1 MKKNRFLKFLKKMHK
16 WPAIFIAVFA
26 ILFAISGIVM
36 NHRQTFSSIDVS
48 RKVLPDNYEYKNWNT
63 AAVRGSVK
71 ISDNDYLLFGNIGI
85 WKTGAGFDS
94 FTDYNQGFPKGIDN
108 RKIYAVTQLNNQLF
122 AGTYFGLFKRNVS
135 GGAWQKIELPVKN
148 ERITDLGIK
157 GDTLLVL
164 TRDYLL
170 KGFRGAGFDLIQV
183 PEPVGYVPKTGMFN
197 TLWELHS
204 GEMFGLPGKLLVD
217 LLGLVTIFLAV
228 TGLLHFFLPKY
239 IKKRKVNQK
248 EVKKLASTKKKNLS
262 WHNIVGAVF
271 AILLI
276 INTFSGMHLRPP
288 LLIAIAN
295 SEVGIIPGTH
305 MDTPNAWQDKLRR
318 IYWDDIFQRYMFYT
332 SEGFYF
338 ADEELT
344 EKLQPVPSQPQVSVM
359 GCNVFKPLGEQK
371 YLVGSFSGLFLWDM
385 KTGVV
390 YDYFTKKVH
399 VAPKSLSRPISDHMV
414 TGMVETGKGAFW
426 FDYNRGVMPLN
437 GFGNLQ
443 TSGFAP
449 MPAEIIKKSPISL
462 WNVSLE
468 LHTGRIFQNVL
479 GPFYILYVPLAGICI
494 LLVLFSGFLM
504 WWKIR
509 VKKKKKKKEKK
520 RNSTH

>member
-1 MKKNRFLKFLKKMHK
+1 M
-16 WPAIFIAVFA
+16 
-26 ILFAISGIVM
+26 
-36 NHRQTFSSIDVS
+36 
-48 RKVLPDNYEYKNWNT
+48 
-63 AAVRGSVK
+63 
-71 ISDNDYLLFGNIGI
+71 LFGNIGI

-248 EVKKLASTKKKNLS
+248 EVKNLAST
-262 WHNIVGAVF
+262 
-271 AILLI
+271 
-276 INTFSGMHLRPP
+276 
-288 LLIAIAN
+288 
-295 SEVGIIPGTH
+295 
-305 MDTPNAWQDKLRR
+305 
-318 IYWDDIFQRYMFYT
+318 
-332 SEGFYF
+332 
-338 ADEELT
+338 
-344 EKLQPVPSQPQVSVM
+344 
-359 GCNVFKPLGEQK
+359 
-371 YLVGSFSGLFLWDM
+371 
-385 KTGVV
+385 
-390 YDYFTKKVH
+390 
-399 VAPKSLSRPISDHMV
+399 
-414 TGMVETGKGAFW
+414 
-426 FDYNRGVMPLN
+426 
-437 GFGNLQ
+437 
-443 TSGFAP
+443 
-449 MPAEIIKKSPISL
+449 
-462 WNVSLE
+462 
-468 LHTGRIFQNVL
+468 
-479 GPFYILYVPLAGICI
+479 
-494 LLVLFSGFLM
+494 
-504 WWKIR
+504 
-509 VKKKKKKKEKK
+509 
-520 RNSTH
+520 